1 LKKTS
6 KFLSYILRHNPGS
19 VDVEL
24 DDQGYVEIDELC
36 SKTNINKLDLY
47 QIVENDDKKRFSI
60 KIENNLEY
68 IRANQGHS
76 KVLSIDFLEVKDVD
90 ILYHGTPNRNV
101 ESIMNSGLKKGNR
114 THVHLS
120 RDVETAKIVGSRR
133 GEFSILKID
142 AKKMIDDGLKLYISE
157 NNVYLTEFVPKKY
170 ISIYC

>member
-1 LKKTS
+1 MKKTS